1 MLTPLKVLFRKLSF
15 NMMHTAERSVRRGDE
30 ARWTDTPCS
39 NPRGGAVSY
48 LLRVVL
54 PDQPGMLGALATALG
69 RAGGD
74 IVSVDIVERGNGS
87 AVDDLIVN
95 LPPGRLPD
103 GLVTAARS
111 VPGVLVESI
120 RPYVGGPLDTHRE
133 LEVIE
138 AMAAR
143 PTEAMASLV
152 TALPWIFRAGWAVVV
167 RRTGDGYGVEAGS
180 SAAPM
185 LDGVPLPWLP
195 LAKALVLEAEDYWVP
210 ASWRHLGTEL
220 AAAPLG
226 APEHAVLLGRPGG
239 PAFRAGEVLRLAHL
253 TGVAATILADS
264 A

>member
-1 MLTPLKVLFRKLSF
+1 M
-15 NMMHTAERSVRRGDE
+15 
-30 ARWTDTPCS
+30 
-39 NPRGGAVSY
+39 SY

-54 PDQPGMLGALATALG
+54 PDQPGMLGAVATALG

-74 IVSVDIVERGNGS
+74 IISVDIVERGNGT

-103 GLVTAARS
+103 GLVTAATS
-111 VPGVLVESI
+111 VLGVLVESI

-143 PTEAMASLV
+143 PAEATTSLV
-152 TALPWIFRAGWAVVV
+152 AAVPLIFRGGWAVMV
-167 RRTGDGYGVEAGS
+167 RRTGDGYRVEAGS
-180 SAAPM
+180 SAAPV

-195 LAKALVLEAEDYWVP
+195 LAKADILDGEDDWVP
-210 ASWRHLGTEL
+210 ASWQHLGTEL

-226 APEHAVLLGRPGG
+226 TPERAVLLGRPGG

-253 TGVAATILADS
+253 TGVAATILADT

>member
-1 MLTPLKVLFRKLSF
+1 VP
-15 NMMHTAERSVRRGDE
+15 
-30 ARWTDTPCS
+30 
-39 NPRGGAVSY
+39 Y

-54 PDQPGMLGALATALG
+54 PDQPGMLGAVASALG

-74 IVSVDIVERGNGS
+74 IVSVDIVERGNGT
-87 AVDDLIVN
+87 AVDDLVVD
-95 LPPGRLPD
+95 LPTGRLPD
-103 GLVTAARS
+103 GLVSAATS

-120 RPYVGGPLDTHRE
+120 RPYVGGALDTHRE

-138 AMAAR
+138 AMAGR
-143 PTEAMASLV
+143 PAEAMASLV
-152 TALPWIFRAGWAVVV
+152 AAVPRIFRAGWAVVV
-167 RRTGDGYGVEAGS
+167 RRTGEGYELEAGS
-180 SAAPM
+180 SAAPV

-195 LAKALVLEAEDYWVP
+195 LAKAHVLEAEDDWVP

-226 APEHAVLLGRPGG
+226 SPERAVLLGRPGG

-253 TGVAATILADS
+253 TGVAATILADT